1 MSNCTLCDLPTGSD
15 PHTDPAVDGEYCCR
29 GCLAVARSLDD
40 VEDVADLEERT
51 PDAEPPDD
59 FDGETAF
66 LHVDGMHCATCES
79 FLELTAAEREGV
91 AAAEA
96 SYATDTIRVEYD
108 PDRVTAGELP
118 ETLSVAGYT
127 ASDRADP
134 EPAGDDVD
142 VVRFLIGGG
151 FFGMMAMLW
160 YVLFL
165 YPTYFGYDPLL
176 DLGGVGGLYLFTQ
189 IWLFTSIVLFYTGY
203 PILRGA
209 YVSLRAGRPNMDLL
223 VSLAAVSSYT
233 YSTLAMLVG
242 RTDLYFDVTIAVI
255 LVVTAGNG
263 YESRIKSRAT
273 GMLSELTTAA
283 EREARR
289 ESGESVPTEAVEPG
303 DRLLVRPG
311 ERVPFDGTVAEGT
324 AAVDEALVTGES
336 LPATK
341 RPGDT
346 VRGGTVVTDAPVV
359 VEVGED
365 ATSTLDTLVRL
376 LWDIQSSRSGIQ
388 RLVDRLATVFVPLV
402 VAVAL
407 VAGAGTLAVGGSPTD
422 AALVALTVLIVSCP
436 CALGLATPLAI
447 AAGVRDAARRGI
459 VIVSDAVFEAGA
471 EIDAVVLDKTGTLT
485 DGEMRLLETVV
496 EGDVAVADRDVTD
509 RDAAD
514 RNTADRD
521 TADRDAEDRTGGSS
535 TDANRALRRAAA
547 LERASAHPIAEAI
560 VDGFAAGAG
569 PADPSAPAVVDG
581 GTEPAVGGPL
591 GDGTVAPADPAGES
605 ADPMEGSLDG
615 IDLGVDVA
623 DVAVTDRGV
632 EGRVDGDRVVVGH
645 RSLFEDRGWA
655 LPDRLREA
663 SERAR
668 ADGNVAV
675 LVGWEGRV
683 RGVLVV
689 GDDVREGWEALVT
702 DLDDRGKRVVVLT
715 GDSAAAARRF
725 AEHPAIDEVFSE
737 VPPEAKAETVRRI
750 GARERVAMV
759 GDGSNDAPALAAADL
774 GISVASGTDL
784 AADAADAVLL
794 EDRLAAIPELF
805 DVTSGTNRRIREN
818 LGWAF
823 AYNAIAI
830 PLAVSGALNPLLAA
844 LAMGTSSLLVV
855 SNSARSVVGRE

>member
-40 VEDVADLEERT
+40 VEDVADLEERA
-51 PDAEPPDD
+51 PDTEPPDD

-108 PDRVTAGELP
+108 PDRVTAEELP

-134 EPAGDDVD
+134 EPEGDDVD
-142 VVRFLIGGG
+142 VVRFLVGGG

-289 ESGESVPTEAVEPG
+289 ESGESVPTEAVEAG

-311 ERVPFDGTVAEGT
+311 ERVPFDGTVVEGT

-341 RPGDT
+341 RPGDA
-346 VRGGTVVTDAPVV
+346 VRGGTVVTDSPVV

-402 VAVAL
+402 VAVAV
-407 VAGAGTLAVGGSPTD
+407 VAGVGTLAFGGSPTD

-447 AAGVRDAARRGI
+447 AAGIRDAARRGI

-485 DGEMRLLETVV
+485 DGEMRLLETAI
-496 EGDVAVADRDVTD
+496 EGDVDPAEPPPETDAPAETDAPNGGDADRV
-509 RDAAD
+509 
-514 RNTADRD
+514 
-521 TADRDAEDRTGGSS
+521 
-535 TDANRALRRAAA
+535 LRRAAA
-547 LERASAHPIAEAI
+547 LERASAHPVAEAI
-560 VDGFAAGAG
+560 VDGFAAKL
-569 PADPSAPAVVDG
+569 APTDRSSPVADG
-581 GTEPAVGGPL
+581 GTEPAVGGAS
-591 GDGTVAPADPAGES
+591 GNGAVDPAGES
-605 ADPMEGSLDG
+605 IDRTGDATDVG
-615 IDLGVDVA
+615 IDVA
-623 DVAVTDRGV
+623 DVTVTDRGV
-632 EGRVDGDRVVVGH
+632 EGRIDGDRVVVGH
-645 RSLFEDRGWA
+645 RSLFEDRGWT
-655 LPDRLREA
+655 LPDRLREKGA
-663 SERAR
+663 RAR
-668 ADGNVAV
+668 EDGNVAV

-725 AEHPAIDEVFSE
+725 AAHPAIDEVFSE
-737 VPPEAKAETVRRI
+737 VPPEAKAETVRRL
-750 GARERVAMV
+750 GTRERVAMV

-774 GISVASGTDL
+774 GVSIASGTDL

-830 PLAVSGALNPLLAA
+830 PIAVSGALNPLLAA

-855 SNSARSVVGRE
+855 SNSARSVVGGE

>member
-15 PHTDPAVDGEYCCR
+15 PHTDPDVEGEYCCQ

-40 VEDVADLEERT
+40 VADAEDLEERT

-108 PDRVTAGELP
+108 PDRVTAADLP
-118 ETLSVAGYT
+118 EALSVAGYT

-134 EPAGDDVD
+134 EPEGDDVD

-223 VSLAAVSSYT
+223 VSLAAVSSYA
-233 YSTLAMLVG
+233 YSTLAMLLG

-283 EREARR
+283 ETDVRL
-289 ESGESVPTEAVEPG
+289 ESGESVPTEVVEPG

-341 RPGDT
+341 RPGDA
-346 VRGGTVVTDAPVV
+346 VRGGTVVTDSPVV
-359 VEVGED
+359 VEVGDE

-402 VAVAL
+402 VAVAV
-407 VAGAGTLAVGGSPTD
+407 VAGAGTLALGGAPTD

-447 AAGVRDAARRGI
+447 AAGIRDAARRGI
-459 VIVSDAVFEAGA
+459 VIVSDAVFEDGAG
-471 EIDAVVLDKTGTLT
+471 IDAVVLDKTGTLT
-485 DGEMRLLETVV
+485 DGEMRLLET
-496 EGDVAVADRDVTD
+496 T
-509 RDAAD
+509 
-514 RNTADRD
+514 
-521 TADRDAEDRTGGSS
+521 AEDDEEGGS
-535 TDANRALRRAAA
+535 DDERVLDRAAA
-547 LERASAHPIAEAI
+547 LERASAHPIARAI
-560 VDGFAAGAG
+560 TDAVDADRAGN
-569 PADPSAPAVVDG
+569 DPSDPTAVADG
-581 GTEPAVGGPL
+581 GTEPASG
-591 GDGTVAPADPAGES
+591 PAGDRPAAGEPTDSTDS
-605 ADPMEGSLDG
+605 ANDV
-615 IDLGVDVA
+615 VDVT
-623 DVAVTDRGV
+623 VTDRGV
-632 EGRVDGDRVVVGH
+632 EGRIDDDRVVVGH
-645 RSLFEDRGWA
+645 RSLLEEREWT

-663 SERAR
+663 AERAT
-668 ADGNVAV
+668 ADGNVPV
-675 LVGWEGRV
+675 FVGWDGRV

-689 GDDVREGWEALVT
+689 GDGVREGWESVVT
-702 DLDDRGKRVVVLT
+702 DLADRGKRVVVLT

-725 AEHPAIDEVFSE
+725 AEHPAIDEAFAG

-750 GARERVAMV
+750 GAEERVAMV

-774 GISVASGTDL
+774 GVSVASGTDL

-794 EDRLAAIPELF
+794 EDRLAAVPELF
-805 DVTSGTNRRIREN
+805 DVTTGTNRRIREN

-855 SNSARSVVGRE
+855 SNSARSVVDGE